1 MKLCRF
7 DDDRLGR
14 VQADN
19 VLDVTPALA
28 QISVQRRPIAQGDPL
43 ALHLERPRH
52 LALWA
57 GAVAL
62 LVVPVAALYGPLVAR
77 YLAIAS
83 PGR

>member
-28 QISVQRRPIAQGDPL
+28 QISVQRWPIAQGDPL
-43 ALHLERPRH
+43 ALYLERVMT
-52 LALWA
+52 ALT
-57 GAVAL
+57 AL
-62 LVVPVAALYGPLVAR
+62 LPKAPRRPPGAQTRPVLLAR
-77 YLAIAS
+77 V
-83 PGR
+83 